1 MLSDEECD
9 ALRKRWTGDIGA
21 AAKDVIR
28 LLDDWDER
36 KEGLKIEVE
45 TIACAFEELS
55 GTMLEAAASVRS
67 WTKSKSSRD

>member
-28 LLDDWDER
+28 LLDDRDER
-36 KEGLKIEVE
+36 KEVLKREGEVV
-45 TIACAFEELS
+45 ACGFEALS
-55 GTMLEAAASVRS
+55 GTMLEGAASVRS
-67 WTKSKSSRD
+67 WTKSSRG